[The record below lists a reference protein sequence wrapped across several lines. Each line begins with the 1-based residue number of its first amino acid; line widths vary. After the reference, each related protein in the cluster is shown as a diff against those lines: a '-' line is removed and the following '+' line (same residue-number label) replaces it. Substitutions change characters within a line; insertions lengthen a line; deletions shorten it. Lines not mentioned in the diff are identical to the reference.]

1 MGKKLVLVGGGGHC
15 KSILSSID
23 INIYSDI
30 VIVDSREKV
39 GDTVDGLLIGGT
51 DDDLPSLFNNG
62 YSNAFIAVG
71 TTSSNTNRQCIY
83 ESLKKIGF
91 SFPSIIDPSAIIAK
105 SSMIEE
111 GVFVGKNAVVN
122 AGSRIGR
129 FCIINTGVIVDHD
142 CSIGSFV
149 HLSPGVILSGAV
161 TVGNNTHIG
170 TGACVKQCV
179 TIGKNTTIGMGSVVI
194 GNMPSNCTAFG
205 VPCKVREEL

>member
-23 INIYSDI
+23 INVYSDI
-30 VIVDSREKV
+30 VIIDSPGKV
-39 GDTVDGLLIGGT
+39 GDTVDGVLIGGT
-51 DDDLPSLFNNG
+51 DDDLQKFYNNG

-71 TTSSNTNRQCIY
+71 TTSCSTKRQSIY
-83 ESLKKIGF
+83 KSLKKIGF
-91 SFPSIIDPSAIIAK
+91 SFPSIIDSSAVIAK
-105 SSMIEE
+105 SAIIEE

-122 AGSRIGR
+122 AGAQIGR
-129 FCIINTGVIVDHD
+129 FSIINTGALVDHD

-170 TGACVKQCV
+170 TGSCVKQCV
-179 TIGKNTTIGMGSVVI
+179 TIGESTTIGMGSVVL
-194 GNMPSNCTAFG
+194 GNLPSNCTAFG
-205 VPCKVREEL
+205 VPCKVREES